1 MILTKPKFASFEE
14 YLATEAAD
22 LPEGR
27 FEYWDGE
34 LVEVMS
40 ESGFN
45 DAIANYLFILLVN
58 AGIYYELIRP
68 HSCEVEV
75 TGNPRSR
82 LPDLVI
88 LEELHIP
95 LIERRN
101 TITRD
106 MPAPRVVVEV
116 MSPGNRNRDRDLIAK
131 RQQYADRG
139 IPEYWILDPSNQCVI
154 ILELVEVGVYREV
167 GIFKDDEMI
176 VSLAFPDLHL
186 KVIQILSA
194 GRSPDRA

>member
-1 MILTKPKFASFEE
+1 MILTKPTFASFEE
-14 YLATEAAD
+14 YLATEPSD

-34 LVEVMS
+34 LIEVMS

-68 HSCEVEV
+68 HSCELEV
-75 TGNPRSR
+75 TGKPRSR

-88 LEELHIP
+88 LEEAHLP

-101 TITRD
+101 TVTRD
-106 MPAPRVVVEV
+106 MPPPRVVVEV
-116 MSPGNRNRDRDLIAK
+116 VSPGTQNRNRDLIAK
-131 RQQYADRG
+131 RKQYADRG
-139 IPEYWILDPSNQCVI
+139 IPEYWLLDPSNRCVI
-154 ILELVEVGVYREV
+154 ILELVELGLYQEV
-167 GIFKDDEMI
+167 GTYSGEEPI
-176 VSLAFPDLHL
+176 VSLAFPDLNL
-186 KVIQILSA
+186 NATQILSA
-194 GRSPDRA
+194 GRRSGQ